1 MMGTP
6 FFTCP
11 SGEIYCGDAREVLR
25 SLPDSS
31 VQCCITSPPYWGLRD
46 YGVEGQLGLEPT
58 PSAFV
63 AALAEVFDEVRRVL
77 SADGTLWLNISDTY
91 IGYHGNRNA
100 VGGVS
105 SSDRRGYRENMRRTS
120 VSADNLKNKD
130 MAGIPWRL
138 AFALQSAG
146 WYLRADIIW
155 HKPNPMPESVQ
166 DRPTRAHEYLFLF
179 SKASRYHYDAT
190 AIAEPLADSSRARLA
205 QDIFSQEDTSRAHG
219 GRKLNGNL
227 KACGNLHT
235 GRRNKRTV
243 WTISPSKTSGLHF
256 ATFPDALVEPCLL
269 AGCPVGG
276 TVLDPFCGSGTVCR
290 VAVRHNRRFFGIEL
304 NPDYTRERDGGR
316 ALVVCLAPKGQS
328 RGDSSMPN
336 ISEFPNAAAVCSLS
350 RVLETGPIPSRFFL
364 SSTACAGI
372 LRRSEKRKKTL
383 PGPLRDALIAV
394 AQENGLKP

>member
-205 QDIFSQEDTSRAHG
+205 QDIFSQEGTSRAHG

-304 NPDYTRERDGGR
+304 NPDYTKLSQESIIGAERERERERERETVGGR
-316 ALVVCLAPKGQS
+316 WLCVWPPK
-328 RGDSSMPN
+328 D
-336 ISEFPNAAAVCSLS
+336 S
-350 RVLETGPIPSRFFL
+350 RVATPRCPIFRSSPTPPPSVRYRV
-364 SSTACAGI
+364 SSKRG
-372 LRRSEKRKKTL
+372 RS
-383 PGPLRDALIAV
+383 PLDSF
-394 AQENGLKP
+394 